1 MSAVV
6 ERPRTTGAPLAPV
19 TAPPRR
25 RTSPERVAVGLTL
38 LALLVASVLAL
49 RSVDIDPARMV
60 QSWSNAQRFFGRV
73 GAIEFPPLGELL
85 QLTALTLGLVI
96 CGTLLAAVLSVP
108 VAVLA
113 ASNTTPGPV
122 WRAAARFVTVLARAV
137 PDVVLAMVFVLLFTL
152 GTLPGILAIG
162 LHSVGMISKLFAD
175 AIEQID
181 EGPRTAVRAA
191 GGTRLQQFTAGVLPQ
206 VLPSWVATVLH
217 RNDINLR
224 GSVILGYVGV
234 VGLGMQMS
242 FAFKSLQYG
251 LGLGYALVIFVL
263 CVVMEVVSSSVRAA
277 MLGVAPTGRGLGDR
291 VVRGVT
297 RRRGAGRQGA
307 AAPETAG
314 SAAGSTRAS
323 GAGPVS
329 APAAAPVSTDLTR
342 ASGTPSAAVEAALR
356 RPWDRAR
363 VRGVSW
369 GWAAVAVVVASVL
382 VCDVAWSDLLTV
394 WGGVPAVAVQFWPP
408 SFGSYEASTMFA
420 AMGETIS
427 IALAATLLTVGGS
440 LLIGSLAARN
450 VAPSPGLRGGMR
462 LLLVGIRGVPEVIL
476 AIVLIVVTGLGT
488 QAGTLALALGGV
500 GLLGKLIADSFE
512 EVDPGPERALT
523 ATGASR
529 GQVYASAT
537 LPQGTRALIGH
548 TFYMLDTNL
557 RAATLL
563 GIVGAGGVGYYLLNA
578 SQGSNYATVTAIVLM
593 ILVTVL
599 AVEGLAIW
607 MRRVFR

>member
-1 MSAVV
+1 MTAVT
-6 ERPRTTGAPLAPV
+6 ERPRTTDPVLAPV
-19 TAPPRR
+19 AAPPRR
-25 RTSPERVAVGLTL
+25 RVSPERVAAGLTIV
-38 LALLVASVLAL
+38 ALLGLSVVAL
-49 RSVDIDPARMV
+49 RSVEIDPARML
-60 QSWSNAQRFFGRV
+60 QSWSNAERFFGRV
-73 GAIEFPPLGELL
+73 GAIEFSPLGELL
-85 QLTALTLGLVI
+85 QLTTLTLGLVI

-137 PDVVLAMVFVLLFTL
+137 PDVVLAMVFVLLFSL

-234 VGLGMQMS
+234 VGLGMEMS
-242 FAFKSLQYG
+242 FAFKSLDYG

-263 CVVMEVVSSSVRAA
+263 CVVMEIVSSSVRAA

-291 VVRGVT
+291 VVRRAT
-297 RRRGAGRQGA
+297 RRR
-307 AAPETAG
+307 TAG
-314 SAAGSTRAS
+314 ASAAVV
-323 GAGPVS
+323 PD
-329 APAAAPVSTDLTR
+329 AAAPVSVD
-342 ASGTPSAAVEAALR
+342 SMLR
-356 RPWDRAR
+356 RPWDRTR
-363 VRGVSW
+363 VRNTSW
-369 GWAAVAVVVASVL
+369 GAIAVAVVVASVL
-382 VCDVAWSDLLTV
+382 VCDVAWSDLVTV
-394 WGGVPAVAVQFWPP
+394 WSGVPAVAVQFWPP
-408 SFGSYEASTMFA
+408 SFGSYETSTMVA
-420 AMGETIS
+420 AMGETIA
-427 IALAATLLTVGGS
+427 IALAATLLTLVAS
-440 LLIGSLAARN
+440 VVIGSLAARN
-450 VAPSPGLRGGMR
+450 VAPSRGMRSGMR

-512 EVDPGPERALT
+512 EVSAGPERALA
-523 ATGASR
+523 ATGATR
-529 GQVYASAT
+529 LQVYAGAT
-537 LPQGTRALIGH
+537 LPQGTRALVGH
-548 TFYMLDTNL
+548 TFYMLDTNI

-578 SQGSNYATVTAIVLM
+578 SQGSNYGAVTAIVLM

-599 AVEGLAIW
+599 AVEGLAMW
-607 MRRVFR
+607 MRKVLR

>member
-1 MSAVV
+1 MSIVT
-6 ERPRTTGAPLAPV
+6 ERPRTTEAVVAPV
-19 TAPPRR
+19 AAPPRR
-25 RTSPERVAVGLTL
+25 RVSPERVAAGLTL
-38 LALLVASVLAL
+38 VALLIASVVAL
-49 RSVDIDPARMV
+49 RSVDIDPARML
-60 QSWSNAQRFFGRV
+60 QSWSNAERFFGRV

-113 ASNTTPGPV
+113 ASNTSPGPV

-137 PDVVLAMVFVLLFTL
+137 PDVVLAMVFVLLFSL

-234 VGLGMQMS
+234 VGLGMEMS
-242 FAFKSLQYG
+242 FAFKSLDYG
-251 LGLGYALVIFVL
+251 LGLGYAVVIFVL
-263 CVVMEVVSSSVRAA
+263 CVVMEIVSSSVRAV
-277 MLGVAPTGRGLGDR
+277 MLGTAPTGRGLGDR
-291 VVRGVT
+291 VVRRAT
-297 RRRGAGRQGA
+297 RRRGAA
-307 AAPETAG
+307 TSAAPAPEAVGRASTTAT
-314 SAAGSTRAS
+314 SADDATRAS
-323 GAGPVS
+323 GAP
-329 APAAAPVSTDLTR
+329 APATVATM
-342 ASGTPSAAVEAALR
+342 LR

-363 VRGVSW
+363 VRTTT
-369 GWAAVAVVVASVL
+369 WAAVAAAVVVASIV
-382 VCDVAWSDLLTV
+382 VCDIAWSELVTV
-394 WGGVPAVAVQFWPP
+394 WSGVPAVAVQFWPP
-408 SFGSYEASTMFA
+408 SFGSYEMSTMVD
-420 AMGETIS
+420 AMGETVA
-427 IALAATLLTVGGS
+427 IALAATLLTLVAS
-440 LLIGSLAARN
+440 IVIGSLAARN
-450 VAPSPGLRGGMR
+450 VAPSRGMRGGMR

-500 GLLGKLIADSFE
+500 GLLGKLLADSFE
-512 EVDPGPERALT
+512 EVSSGPERALA
-523 ATGASR
+523 ATGATR
-529 GQVYASAT
+529 LQVYAGAT

-548 TFYMLDTNL
+548 TFYMLDTNI

-578 SQGSNYATVTAIVLM
+578 SQGSNYGTVTAIVLM

-599 AVEGLAIW
+599 AVEGLAMW

>member
-1 MSAVV
+1 
-6 ERPRTTGAPLAPV
+6 
-19 TAPPRR
+19 
-25 RTSPERVAVGLTL
+25 
-38 LALLVASVLAL
+38 
-49 RSVDIDPARMV
+49 
-60 QSWSNAQRFFGRV
+60 
-73 GAIEFPPLGELL
+73 
-85 QLTALTLGLVI
+85 
-96 CGTLLAAVLSVP
+96 
-108 VAVLA
+108 
-113 ASNTTPGPV
+113 
-122 WRAAARFVTVLARAV
+122 
-137 PDVVLAMVFVLLFTL
+137 
-152 GTLPGILAIG
+152 
-162 LHSVGMISKLFAD
+162 
-175 AIEQID
+175 
-181 EGPRTAVRAA
+181 
-191 GGTRLQQFTAGVLPQ
+191 
-206 VLPSWVATVLH
+206 
-217 RNDINLR
+217 
-224 GSVILGYVGV
+224 
-234 VGLGMQMS
+234 
-242 FAFKSLQYG
+242 
-251 LGLGYALVIFVL
+251 
-263 CVVMEVVSSSVRAA
+263 
-277 MLGVAPTGRGLGDR
+277 
-291 VVRGVT
+291 
-297 RRRGAGRQGA
+297 
-307 AAPETAG
+307 
-314 SAAGSTRAS
+314 
-323 GAGPVS
+323 
-329 APAAAPVSTDLTR
+329 
-342 ASGTPSAAVEAALR
+342 
-356 RPWDRAR
+356 

-382 VCDVAWSDLLTV
+382 VCDIAWSDLLTV
-394 WGGVPAVAVQFWPP
+394 WSGVPAVAVQFWPP